1 LFKSI
6 PRFKVSLTN
15 KELHLL
21 LKGIFRRRH
30 GSSDDRIVEFE
41 KRFAEYIGV
50 NHAIMVPSARMGLY
64 LSLKNLGLN
73 PGDEIILPSFTH
85 YAVPSM
91 ILYLGLKPIFVDIDP
106 QTYNLNPNLVKKLI
120 TPNTKAIIPTH
131 LYGLP
136 CDMDA
141 ILEIT
146 KRYNLKVIED
156 CAQACG
162 AEYKGKK
169 TGSIGDVAYF
179 SLGLTK
185 NITALGIGVVTTD
198 DYELACRIRSEVN
211 SYSPLPRLKLIK
223 RIAEAFLIKV
233 LTTPIIFSI
242 FLFPLIT
249 LFIWWF
255 DNDIVGDIFKEE
267 EILFTELPK
276 EYLKSR
282 PVELQAEIGIS
293 QMERIE
299 KINQER
305 IENAQI
311 LIDTLNG
318 FDKIKIPKLLPYA
331 KQIFV
336 SFPIQAKNRKRL
348 QRELLGKG
356 VDTSS
361 GFIRTCS
368 RMNIFNKFK
377 MDCPISEEIEQNIL
391 HLPVYPSLSK
401 KDLLYISE
409 SIIRILKKDK

>member
-1 LFKSI
+1 MFKSI

>member
-1 LFKSI
+1 MFKSI
-6 PRFKVSLTN
+6 PRYKISLAN
-15 KELHLL
+15 KELNLL
-21 LKGIFRRRH
+21 LKGIFRSRH
-30 GSSDDRIVEFE
+30 GSSNDRIVEFE

-50 NHAIMVPSARMGLY
+50 NYAIMVPSARMGLY

-85 YAVPSM
+85 YAVPTM

-106 QTYNLNPNLVKKLI
+106 QTYNLNPNLVKGLI

-136 CDMDA
+136 CDMGA
-141 ILEIT
+141 ILEIA

-156 CAQACG
+156 CAQSCG

-169 TGSIGDVAYF
+169 TGSIGDTAYF

-198 DYELACRIRSEVN
+198 DDELACRIKSEVN
-211 SYSPLPRLKLIK
+211 SYLPLSRLKLIK

-233 LTTPIIFSI
+233 LTAPIIFSI
-242 FLFPLIT
+242 FLFPLIA
-249 LFIWWF
+249 LFIRWF
-255 DNDIVGDIFKEE
+255 DNDIVGGIFKEE
-267 EILFTELPK
+267 EMLFTELPK

-282 PVELQAEIGIS
+282 PVKLQAEIGIS

-311 LIDTLNG
+311 LIGILNG

-361 GFIRTCS
+361 GFIRACS
-368 RMNIFNKFK
+368 RMNIFNEFK
-377 MDCPISEEIEQNIL
+377 TDCPISEETEQNIL